1 MTEAAMDE
9 CVVLFAKGDFR
20 SVHIGGG
27 EPFLDF
33 TGLLTLLKKLAD
45 ANISID
51 FIETNACWATDEKTI
66 AEHLSALSKLGVDTF
81 CISADKFHAEYI
93 PQEYPLRLAEV
104 CEKVGFGYFIWSTN
118 ENSIR
123 TGGRAL
129 QIELE
134 RSKPKPLSQVLSS
147 DPCTGLMSRNH
158 FHVDMYNRFIPPGC
172 VGLVLPMHEVGH
184 GIAWEKYPVYNAL
197 LNGGVAALFELA
209 KTYGFAPENEYTS
222 KCALCFFIRKF
233 LSEQGKFAELDA
245 EFYTE
250 SLKY

>member
-9 CVVLFAKGDFR
+9 CVVLLVKGGHR

-27 EPFLDF
+27 EPFLNF
-33 TGLLTLLKKLAD
+33 NGLLTLLKKMAD
-45 ANISID
+45 AGIAVD

-66 AEHLSALSKLGVDTF
+66 TEYLSVLTKLGVDTF
-81 CISADKFHAEYI
+81 CISADHFHAAYI
-93 PQEYPLRLAEV
+93 PQDYPLRLAEI
-104 CEKVGFGYFIWSTN
+104 CEKVGFGYFIWRTN
-118 ENSIR
+118 ESSIR

-134 RSKPKPLSQVLSS
+134 RNKPKPFEQMLSAE
-147 DPCTGLMSRNH
+147 PCTGLMSKNH

-172 VGLVLPMHEVGH
+172 TGLVLPMQEVVH
-184 GIAWEKYPVYNAL
+184 GIAWGKYPVYEAL
-197 LNGGVAALFELA
+197 LNGGVAALFEFA
-209 KTYGFAPENEYTS
+209 ASQGFVPESAYTS

-233 LSEQGKFAELDA
+233 LSEQGKFTELDA
-245 EFYTE
+245 EFYVE